1 VLAAGSPGSPD
12 GPDGWPVERANAVN
26 VAAPSSSS
34 SCNASR
40 PAFDVSVSARLLRED
55 RRFSAELPN
64 RVIQCNSVSRPRS
77 RAPARPTTLPDQ
89 TNRISSISPGEASA
103 ASSRD
108 ASATVR
114 TVSWGAWYIYCG
126 GGAGRGGGRRRRRRI
141 HRARRISCHSS
152 SRHDAS
158 ARAPFQFLRR
168 VDRTDARRDAPGLVR
183 AARSYVCVRCSGH
196 EHRGFRR
203 PQWTPAPSPTP
214 IPASPFRIKGE
225 KSRGASLR
233 HCITCRCGWSAC
245 GRHDADSTRPAR
257 VSLSLNYSLA
267 RAPRDGR
274 RAGA

>member
-126 GGAGRGGGRRRRRRI
+126 GGAGRGGAGGGGGGGGFTARGGYPVTRPPDMTLPREPRFNFYGASIVPTRVATLPDSYVRHAAMCAYDAPATSIGGSADHNGPRRHLPPLSPRRRF
-141 HRARRISCHSS
+141 A
-152 SRHDAS
+152 
-158 ARAPFQFLRR
+158 
-168 VDRTDARRDAPGLVR
+168 
-183 AARSYVCVRCSGH
+183 
-196 EHRGFRR
+196 
-203 PQWTPAPSPTP
+203 
-214 IPASPFRIKGE
+214 
-225 KSRGASLR
+225 
-233 HCITCRCGWSAC
+233 
-245 GRHDADSTRPAR
+245 
-257 VSLSLNYSLA
+257 
-267 RAPRDGR
+267 
-274 RAGA
+274 

>member
-126 GGAGRGGGRRRRRRI
+126 GGAGRGGGASPVSI
-141 HRARRISCHSS
+141 FTARRSYRRASRRSRTRTCGTQLCVRTMLRPRASGVPPTTMDPGAISHPYPRVAVSHKRRKIEGRVTAALCNLSLRLVRVRPTRRGFH
-152 SRHDAS
+152 A
-158 ARAPFQFLRR
+158 ARACLSVTELFTCTCATGRKE
-168 VDRTDARRDAPGLVR
+168 
-183 AARSYVCVRCSGH
+183 SGGVN
-196 EHRGFRR
+196 E
-203 PQWTPAPSPTP
+203 
-214 IPASPFRIKGE
+214 
-225 KSRGASLR
+225 
-233 HCITCRCGWSAC
+233 
-245 GRHDADSTRPAR
+245 
-257 VSLSLNYSLA
+257 
-267 RAPRDGR
+267 
-274 RAGA
+274 